1 MSIKIKGLTV
11 PTYCDEC
18 LFRKVL
24 DNGTE
29 ECIITAS
36 QRRAQWT
43 ELMPFKFRD
52 CPIEEVSEMTEE
64 ELIKEI
70 EESIQDIEKCISEDE
85 EYIRG
90 WKCAML
96 TVLEKIRKVR

>member
-29 ECIITAS
+29 ECMITGS

-52 CPIEEVSEMTEE
+52 
-64 ELIKEI
+64 
-70 EESIQDIEKCISEDE
+70 
-85 EYIRG
+85 
-90 WKCAML
+90 
-96 TVLEKIRKVR
+96 

>member
-29 ECIITAS
+29 ECMITGS

-52 CPIEEVSEMTEE
+52 CPIEEVMEE
-64 ELIKEI
+64 
-70 EESIQDIEKCISEDE
+70 
-85 EYIRG
+85 
-90 WKCAML
+90 
-96 TVLEKIRKVR
+96 